1 MRTIVH
7 VATLAALPF
16 LVGPAPVMPIL
27 VTPALAAPAAAPAA
41 GVAAA
46 PVAAIAPAAAPA
58 SPAAPAQAPKY
69 TSADTEI
76 GTLLDDPAA
85 RAILERAIPGM
96 TGNDQIDMARSMTL
110 KMIQPH
116 AADQITDA
124 KLHEIDAEFAKLK

>member
-46 PVAAIAPAAAPA
+46 PAAAPA
-58 SPAAPAQAPKY
+58 TPAAPAQAPKY

-110 KMIQPH
+110 KMIQPY

-124 KLHEIDAEFAKLK
+124 KLNEIDAEFAKLK

>member
-16 LVGPAPVMPIL
+16 LVGPASVMPIL
-27 VTPALAAPAAAPAA
+27 VTPALAEPAAA
-41 GVAAA
+41 V
-46 PVAAIAPAAAPA
+46 APATGPA
-58 SPAAPAQAPKY
+58 TPAAPAQAPKY
-69 TSADTEI
+69 TTADTEI

-85 RAILERAIPGM
+85 RAILERVIPGM

-110 KMIQPH
+110 KMIQPY

-124 KLHEIDAEFAKLK
+124 KLHEIDAEFAKLR